1 MLRSRQPALGTT
13 DAACTRGDNHET
25 RQPYARRRDVTGAR
39 ETNGDGTTD
48 DLPRP
53 PSQAQGDTA
62 LPDDRALLAKAEEV
76 LTQLH
81 LRVGLDAAQAGVLTA
96 LRVRLEGRRRASLDD
111 LLAASG
117 TGGSS
122 APLHDLAT
130 PREDPSCRAK
140 DAFERLAEDV
150 SKRPRLRLDDLLD
163 PPAP

>member
-1 MLRSRQPALGTT
+1 MSA
-13 DAACTRGDNHET
+13 
-25 RQPYARRRDVTGAR
+25 AR
-39 ETNGDGTTD
+39 ETNGGGRAD

-96 LRVRLEGRRRASLDD
+96 LRVRLEGKRRASLDD
-111 LLAASG
+111 LLGASG
-117 TGGSS
+117 TVGSS
-122 APLHDLAT
+122 ARLHDPAT
-130 PREDPSCRAK
+130 SRDDPFRHSA
-140 DAFERLAEDV
+140 DAFERLAEDF
-150 SKRPRLRLDDLLD
+150 SKRPRLRLDDLLG